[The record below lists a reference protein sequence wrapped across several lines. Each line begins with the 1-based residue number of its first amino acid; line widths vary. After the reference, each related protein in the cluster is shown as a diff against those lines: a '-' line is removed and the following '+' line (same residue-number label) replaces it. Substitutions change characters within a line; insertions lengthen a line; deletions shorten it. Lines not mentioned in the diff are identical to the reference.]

1 METLKILRR
10 VPVFMET
17 VKTFSWISVVL
28 MDFRKNILLLGA
40 FFKKGNGNAIWTL
53 FEVARVVNLKLVF
66 TD

>member
-1 METLKILRR
+1 
-10 VPVFMET
+10 MET

-53 FEVARVVNLKLVF
+53 FEVARVLNLKLVF